1 MQILLIEDEKK
12 VASFIRK
19 GLVEQG
25 FFVDMA
31 FDGLDGERL
40 ARANVYDAIILDLML
55 PRKSGFAVCKSIRSF
70 DPQIPILLLTAL
82 DSTEDKLQGLEAG
95 ADDYLAK
102 PFEFRELIIHLR
114 ALLRRRA
121 NLSSSSILQNGDLI
135 LKLAS
140 RTVTRRG
147 QPISL
152 TSREFAL
159 LEFFMRNKNRV
170 ISRTEIAERVWETSF
185 DSESNVI
192 DVYVSFLRKK
202 VDRDFE
208 EKLIHT
214 MIGVGYVLKTNDSHV
229 ETEILN
235 QGEDQKN
242 SPTNA

>member
-1 MQILLIEDEKK
+1 LI
-12 VASFIRK
+12 
-19 GLVEQG
+19 
-25 FFVDMA
+25 
-31 FDGLDGERL
+31 
-40 ARANVYDAIILDLML
+40 
-55 PRKSGFAVCKSIRSF
+55 
-70 DPQIPILLLTAL
+70 LTAL
-82 DSTEDKLQGLEAG
+82 DSTDDKLQGLEAG

-114 ALLRRRA
+114 ALLRRRT
-121 NLSSSSILQNGDLI
+121 NLSNSSILQNGDLI

-140 RTVTRRG
+140 RTVTRKG
-147 QPISL
+147 QPIIL
-152 TSREFAL
+152 TAREFAL

-170 ISRTEIAERVWETSF
+170 ITRTEIAERVWETSF

-208 EKLIHT
+208 DKLIHT
-214 MIGVGYVLKTNDSHV
+214 MIGVGYMLKTNDSLV

-242 SPTNA
+242 SSANAQSNTRVPQ